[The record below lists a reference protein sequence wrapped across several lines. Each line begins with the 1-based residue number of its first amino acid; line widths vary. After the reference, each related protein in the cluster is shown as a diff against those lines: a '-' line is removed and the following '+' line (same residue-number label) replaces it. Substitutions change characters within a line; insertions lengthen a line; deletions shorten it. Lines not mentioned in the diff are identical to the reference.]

1 MTIKKY
7 TKKEIEKMEDKTDYE
22 RIKNMSDEEIEKNA
36 QEDPDALPPT
46 DEQMKKFKKVKNEK
60 QKS

>member
-7 TKKEIEKMEDKTDYE
+7 SKKELKETEDKTDYQ
-22 RIKNMSDEEIEKNA
+22 RAKNMSDEEIEKNA

-46 DEQMKKFKKVKNEK
+46 DEQMKKFKKVKNNV
-60 QKS
+60 